1 MRRLLPAAT
10 LLAVVPAF
18 AAAQATTTPAQAPD
32 RGARAAATTRDPDK
46 QVAGGGVGVPGWA
59 LHLDRAGAAAPKFVP
74 MGSGYHVTAGPAAVY
89 FDSTKTASGA
99 YAVRASFTQM
109 KAPMHPEAYGLFVGG
124 KNLNS
129 DAASYTY
136 FIVRGDG
143 RYAVKQRNGAS
154 DVKTLLDFVASPAL
168 HTADASGKATNA
180 LRIQVAADSVHFY
193 ANDKPVI
200 ALATS
205 ATGPLNGVAGFRVN
219 HNLDVHV
226 DGFAVTPGAGS
237 TKAAAGGR

>member
-10 LLAVVPAF
+10 LLALAPAL

-46 QVAGGGVGVPGWA
+46 QVAGGASVPGWA
-59 LHLDRAGAAAPKFVP
+59 LHLDHAGAGAPKFVP
-74 MGSGYHVTAGPAAVY
+74 MGTGYHVTAGPAAIYYDPSKV
-89 FDSTKTASGA
+89 ASGA
-99 YAVRASFTQM
+99 YSVQASFTQTRS
-109 KAPMHPEAYGLFVGG
+109 PMHPEAYGLFVGG

-136 FIVRGDG
+136 FIVRDDG
-143 RYAVKQRNGAS
+143 RYAVKQRNGAN
-154 DVKTLLDFVASPAL
+154 DVKSLLDFVASPAVR
-168 HTADASGKATNA
+168 AKDASGKATNV
-180 LRIQVAADSVHFY
+180 LRIQVAADSVRFY

-226 DGFAVTPGAGS
+226 DGFAVTPGAGA
-237 TKAAAGGR
+237 TKAAAGR

>member
-1 MRRLLPAAT
+1 MRLLAAAT
-10 LLAVVPAF
+10 LLALAPSL

-46 QVAGGGVGVPGWA
+46 QVAGGASVPGWA
-59 LHLDRAGAAAPKFVP
+59 LHLDHAGAGAPKFVP
-74 MGSGYHVTAGPAAVY
+74 MGGGYHVTAGPAAIY
-89 FDSTKTASGA
+89 YDSTKTASGA
-99 YAVRASFTQM
+99 YSVSATFTQT

-124 KNLNS
+124 QNLGS

-143 RYAVKQRNGAS
+143 RYAIKQRSGAS
-154 DVKTLLDFVASPAL
+154 SVKTLLDFAAAPAL
-168 HTADASGKATNA
+168 HTADSGTGKATNA

-193 ANDKPVI
+193 ANEKPVI

-205 ATGPLNGVAGFRVN
+205 VTGPLAGVAGFRVN
-219 HNLDVHV
+219 HNLDVVV
-226 DGFAVTPGAGS
+226 DRFAVTPGAGA
-237 TKAAAGGR
+237 TKSAARGR